1 MIDIIHGLGNEEYH
15 HGEPYREYLS
25 SSQLKL
31 YAKSP
36 RYARYMMEHPQE
48 PTEAMRLG
56 SLFHDLMAGV
66 ATHNGD
72 YSAAHDEWVNT
83 VISFLPPVNEKT
95 GLPYGTSTKAFKE
108 AQDRFLAENEEMTIA
123 PAQDVVLAM
132 QMALSLLND
141 CGSTSQQVRKL
152 LKWGKP
158 EVSHFFEYQG
168 CRFKFRPDL
177 ETRDKIIDYKTVA
190 TDDLGERS
198 INGIIAK
205 YGYDISA
212 AFYQWGE
219 HEQSGVWK
227 TFYWLFVSKQ
237 PPYDAVLVD
246 SSKWTYERDPDS
258 GIVIPQVGAV
268 KMKRLVDLHI
278 RCTTEGR
285 WPGAEVNVPMDG
297 YGKRIMC
304 PAPPPWEISNAT
316 AILDQSYNEQDL

>member
-15 HGEPYREYLS
+15 HGDPYREYLS

-36 RYARYMMEHPQE
+36 RHARHMMEHPQP
-48 PTEAMRLG
+48 PTPAMRFG
-56 SLFHDLMAGV
+56 SLFHDLMASMASHYDNV
-66 ATHNGD
+66 TEAMT
-72 YSAAHDEWVNT
+72 EWIDGIAV
-83 VISFLPPVNEKT
+83 FKPPVNPLT
-95 GLPYGTSTKAFKE
+95 DQPYGATTKVCSEAWQTFLDANEGKTITSS
-108 AQDRFLAENEEMTIA
+108 EEVTT
-123 PAQDVVLAM
+123 VTE
-132 QMALSLLND
+132 MASSLLLD
-141 CGSTSQQVRKL
+141 CGATSALVRKL
-152 LKWGKP
+152 LRWGKP

-177 ETRDKIIDYKTVA
+177 ETGGKIVDYKTVA

-246 SSKWTYERDPDS
+246 SSKWTYERDPDR

-285 WPGAEVNVPMDG
+285 WPGAELNVPMDG

-304 PAPPPWEISNAT
+304 PVPPPWEISNAT